1 MSFTV
6 IPGEIEKVNRNS
18 HKSVHTRY
26 MLEPPKEQYIF
37 YFFTKGGKN
46 SNQGIL
52 SFVGNGKQYEIPI
65 VEIIMGSSK
74 GRRITYYVSK
84 GGSYYGSITTGPT
97 HMKV

>member
-6 IPGEIEKVNRNS
+6 IPGVIKKVHKNS
-18 HKSVHTRY
+18 PSSVHPRY
-26 MLEPPKEQYIF
+26 MLKPPKEQYSF

-46 SNQGIL
+46 INQGTL
-52 SFVGNGKQYEIPI
+52 SFVGDGKQYEIPI

-74 GRRITYYVSK
+74 GHRITYYVSK